1 MFFRYKHLNIY
12 HNRFILIYL
21 LLLCTVNILKTKNEK
36 QHLNKKKNLPTN
48 YEQPKGLKKKRVNK
62 KLKHVDKKKEEGELI
77 KKNKKKLIRW
87 GEKEKK
93 WG

>member
-1 MFFRYKHLNIY
+1 
-12 HNRFILIYL
+12 
-21 LLLCTVNILKTKNEK
+21 LKTKNKK

-48 YEQPKGLKKKRVNK
+48 YEQPKDLKKKRVKK
-62 KLKHVDKKKEEGELI
+62 KLKHVDKKKEEGALI
-77 KKNKKKLIRW
+77 KKNKKKIIRW

>member
-48 YEQPKGLKKKRVNK
+48 YEQPKDLKKKRVKK

>member
-1 MFFRYKHLNIY
+1 M
-12 HNRFILIYL
+12 
-21 LLLCTVNILKTKNEK
+21 KTKNEK

-48 YEQPKGLKKKRVNK
+48 YEQHKDLKKKSISK
-62 KLKHVDKKKEEGELI
+62 KLKHVDKKKEEQELI
-77 KKNKKKLIRW
+77 KKNKKRLIRW

>member
-12 HNRFILIYL
+12 YNRFILIYL
-21 LLLCTVNILKTKNEK
+21 LLLCTVNILKTKNKK

-48 YEQPKGLKKKRVNK
+48 HEQPKDLKKKRISK

-77 KKNKKKLIRW
+77 KKNKKRLIRW